1 VRASCS
7 GPLLVALALLGAC
20 VPDEV
25 PAHLRVLDGNP
36 EFGPVLIA
44 QYGCTACHAIPGVD
58 GFVGTVGPALDGF
71 GTRAY
76 IAGRLPNRPMLLV
89 AWLRDPP
96 AIDPATAMPD
106 LGLSEPDAR
115 HIAAYL
121 YTLR

>member
-71 GTRAY
+71 GARAY

>member
-1 VRASCS
+1 VRARHSV
-7 GPLLVALALLGAC
+7 PLLVALALLGAC
-20 VPDEV
+20 ERDEV
-25 PAHLRVLDGNP
+25 PARLRVLDGNP
-36 EFGPVLIA
+36 EFGPALIA
-44 QYGCTACHAIPGVD
+44 QYGCTACHAILGVD
-58 GFVGTVGPALDGF
+58 GFVGTVGPALAGF
-71 GTRAY
+71 GARAY